1 VERNSSGGID
11 WDNCFID
18 ESSHYG
24 YYDITPS
31 SGGGYYLIDDIC
43 YLTKIDDSGEII
55 YSAKLN
61 HVNQSVI
68 ELDDG
73 DVVMGGFGFR
83 EGNSGGPISL
93 LRLDPSNLE

>member
-1 VERNSSGGID
+1 MDGKTSVDNYDRKLSGR
-11 WDNCFID
+11 
-18 ESSHYG
+18 S
-24 YYDITPS
+24 P
-31 SGGGYYLIDDIC
+31 
-43 YLTKIDDSGEII
+43 GEII

-93 LRLDPSNLE
+93 LRLDPSSLE

>member
-1 VERNSSGGID
+1 MTQKTTTAPPTKTAMGPKNLRN
-11 WDNCFID
+11 
-18 ESSHYG
+18 
-24 YYDITPS
+24 
-31 SGGGYYLIDDIC
+31 
-43 YLTKIDDSGEII
+43 LTKIDETGEII

-68 ELDDG
+68 ELNDG

-93 LRLDPSNLE
+93 LRLDPSSLE

>member
-1 VERNSSGGID
+1 MCIRDS
-11 WDNCFID
+11 
-18 ESSHYG
+18 
-24 YYDITPS
+24 
-31 SGGGYYLIDDIC
+31 YLIDDIC